1 MFRTTKETNYTIK
14 NGEHIYTQISF
25 MKMSRGEKY
34 TLAIQKRFNP
44 INNIIR
50 ERFFKERTVVG
61 VTKTILG
68 KSTNKEP
75 WLIKKLD
82 GNYELE
88 TVNVDYKKFEE
99 PFYYNPSFSENNI
112 EEFSQNELKN
122 IFNIGNEN
130 DFFNLRGGEP
140 QLFQEGDTGD
150 YLDTYFTNSFFIE
163 EPEELETLERIGNI
177 QVITEIDYLN

>member
-14 NGEHIYTQISF
+14 NGEHIYTQISI

-44 INNIIR
+44 INNLII

-61 VTKTILG
+61 VSKTILG
-68 KSTNKEP
+68 KSKNKEP

-82 GNYELE
+82 GNYEVE

-99 PFYYNPSFSENNI
+99 PFYNNPSFSESNI

-130 DFFNLRGGEP
+130 DFFNLLGGEP
-140 QLFQEGDTGD
+140 QLSQEGDTGD
-150 YLDTYFTNSFFIE
+150 YLDTYFTNSFFT
-163 EPEELETLERIGNI
+163 ET
-177 QVITEIDYLN
+177 DYSN

>member
-1 MFRTTKETNYTIK
+1 MFRTKTETNYTIK
-14 NGEHIYTQISF
+14 NGEHIYTKISI

-34 TLAIQKRFNP
+34 TLAIQKLFNP
-44 INNIIR
+44 INNIII

-68 KSTNKEP
+68 KSTNKEQ

-99 PFYYNPSFSENNI
+99 PFYHTPSFSESNI

-122 IFNIGNEN
+122 ILNIGNEN
-130 DFFNLRGGEP
+130 DFFNLTGGEP
-140 QLFQEGDTGD
+140 QLSEEGDTGD
-150 YLDTYFTNSFFIE
+150 YLDIYFSNNFF
-163 EPEELETLERIGNI
+163 TERI
-177 QVITEIDYLN
+177 